1 MTKKSSGELSVW
13 TKLSSINVNEN
24 TEKKGMFTYLSWAWA
39 WGIVKENYPAATYE
53 IHDNTFYPDDSVETR
68 VSVTI
73 EDQTHT
79 MWLPVMDNKNK
90 PIHGPHARDISDA
103 RMRCFVK
110 AIAMHG
116 LGHYIYAGEDIPQTD
131 AEPHIEPVQEKPTP
145 TPKKPVAVP
154 DDASVASEGD
164 MGYIVNTFGWKP
176 QDKEPRS
183 FNDWG
188 VWSDVMC
195 SWVGSAK
202 KSSQLTAFFK
212 ENKKSFDLA
221 KRDAESKYDDVISC
235 IASKKEAIEKGN

>member
-53 IHDNTFYPDDSVETR
+53 VHDNIFYPDDSVETR

-90 PIHGPHARDISDA
+90 PIHGPHARDISDT

-131 AEPHIEPVQEKPTP
+131 VELQGEPKAKKHTQA
-145 TPKKPVAVP
+145 PKKEEPSLSEAHE
-154 DDASVASEGD
+154 ASGD
-164 MGYIVNTFGWKP
+164 IIGYVTNTFAWRPEDKKP
-176 QDKEPRS
+176 RAFE
-183 FNDWG
+183 DWG
-188 VWSDVMC
+188 VWADIMC
-195 SWVGSAK
+195 SWVDSAK
-202 KSSQLTAFFK
+202 KVGQLTAFFK
-212 ENKKSFDLA
+212 ENRKSFDLA
-221 KRDAESKYDDVISC
+221 KESAESKYNDVINT
-235 IASKKEAIEKGN
+235 IASKKLAIQKGI